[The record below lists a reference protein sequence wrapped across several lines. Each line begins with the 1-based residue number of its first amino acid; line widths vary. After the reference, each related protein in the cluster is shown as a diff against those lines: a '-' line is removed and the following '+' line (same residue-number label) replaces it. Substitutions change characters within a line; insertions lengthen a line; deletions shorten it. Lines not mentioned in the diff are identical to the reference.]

1 MISSLALG
9 AIVLGLLV
17 WLGQGLGPKG
27 SSAAWR
33 IVSGVIALVVLAV
46 AAFIIIRGGYLKG
59 LPLLALAGGLLLA
72 ARGASAGDKGKHGGK
87 RQKSPPRRAAGMS
100 EGDARAMLG
109 VPDTAGKAEIE
120 AAYKRLMKRVH
131 PDQGGA
137 AGLAAQLN
145 AARDVLL
152 KRR

>member
-1 MISSLALG
+1 VINSLVLG

-17 WLGQGLGPKG
+17 WLGKGLAPKG
-27 SSAAWR
+27 SSGAWR
-33 IVSGVIALVVLAV
+33 IVSGTAALVVLAA

-72 ARGASAGDKGKHGGK
+72 ARGPLKHDKGKARK
-87 RQKSPPRRAAGMS
+87 PPPPPPRSAGMS
-100 EGDARAMLG
+100 DADARAMLG
-109 VPDTAGKAEIE
+109 VSPGAGRAEIE
-120 AAYKRLMKRVH
+120 EAYKRLMKRVH

-152 KRR
+152 RR

>member
-1 MISSLALG
+1 MINSLALG

-72 ARGASAGDKGKHGGK
+72 ARGASAGDKGKR
-87 RQKSPPRRAAGMS
+87 RQKAPPRRASGMS
-100 EGDARAMLG
+100 EADARAMLG

-137 AGLAAQLN
+137 AGLATQLN
-145 AARDVLL
+145 TARDVLL